1 MPPTSKKAPAKTTA
15 AKKTSSKKTVL
26 PKATAEAG
34 KNEPGLALSD
44 LHLRLA
50 GLEAENEKLL
60 KLIGRKRKEI
70 DNFVTDAQ
78 GIAQEVLTKGSPF
91 MSKIEVM
98 DTEIH
103 KIFTKIFTTRK
114 MGKHTA
120 AMVEDVYFYLQSSDI
135 ISINP
140 DHRPRSFME
149 EMMEQMFGK
158 IPDVKMPQEPEEQ
171 EAGNYYD
178 SMDEDAPT
186 DKIDRVEARKI
197 RQTFL
202 RLAAVF
208 HPDKLPDESKKAE
221 YEEVMKEVNL
231 AYQRGDLATLLKI
244 ERQYEVGETIDL
256 NNADDLTLRCRQL
269 DRENE
274 LLKEQ
279 QLAVQQELRQVK
291 ASEPG
296 QMLKQYRKMRKY
308 GIDPLDEMVAEAKI
322 NLENIE
328 TLRDFVQ
335 SFLDKKITVE
345 RFKRGPKLKRM
356 DGREFLDE
364 DDLSNM
370 VVTIMDYDDF

>member
-1 MPPTSKKAPAKTTA
+1 MPPTSKKASTKSTA
-15 AKKTSSKKTVL
+15 VKKTSSKKAVTSKHNTV
-26 PKATAEAG
+26 PANT
-34 KNEPGLALSD
+34 EPGLALSD

-70 DNFVTDAQ
+70 DNFVTEAE
-78 GIAQEVLTKGSPF
+78 GIAQEVITKGSPF
-91 MSKIEVM
+91 MSKIEVL

-120 AMVEDVYFYLQSSDI
+120 AMVEDVYFYLQSNDI

-158 IPDVKMPQEPEEQ
+158 MPDIEMPQDDNDDRDS
-171 EAGNYYD
+171 GNYYD
-178 SMDEDAPT
+178 QHTDEAPSH
-186 DKIDRVEARKI
+186 KINRVEARKI
-197 RQTFL
+197 RQIFL

-221 YEEVMKEVNL
+221 YEEVMKEVNM

-244 ERQYEVGETIDL
+244 EKQYEVGETIDL
-256 NNADDLTLRCRQL
+256 NNSDDLTLRCRQL

-279 QLAVQQELRQVK
+279 QLAVQRELREVK

-296 QMLKQYRKMRKY
+296 QMLKQYRKMRKH
-308 GIDPLDEMVAEAKI
+308 GMDPLQEMVTEARI

-345 RFKRGPKLKRM
+345 RFKRGPKLQRM

-364 DDLSNM
+364 DDLANM
-370 VVTIMDYDDF
+370 LVTIMDYDD

>member
-1 MPPTSKKAPAKTTA
+1 MPPTSKKVPAKTTA
-15 AKKTSSKKTVL
+15 TKKTSSKRTVA
-26 PKATAEAG
+26 PKATSVAASQ
-34 KNEPGLALSD
+34 EPGLALSD

-70 DNFVTDAQ
+70 DNFVTEAQ
-78 GIAQEVLTKGSPF
+78 GIAQEVITKGSPF
-91 MSKIEVM
+91 MRKIEVM

-120 AMVEDVYFYLQSSDI
+120 TMVEDVYFYLQSNDI

-149 EMMEQMFGK
+149 
-158 IPDVKMPQEPEEQ
+158 MPQESEEQ
-171 EAGNYYD
+171 ESGNYYD
-178 SMDEDAPT
+178 SMAEEAPT

-197 RQTFL
+197 RQIFL

-208 HPDKLPDESKKAE
+208 HPDKLPDESQKAE

-244 ERQYEVGETIDL
+244 EKQYEVGETIDL

-269 DRENE
+269 HRENE

-296 QMLKQYRKMRKY
+296 QMLKQYRKMRKH
-308 GIDPLDEMVAEAKI
+308 GMDPLNEMVAEAQI

-356 DGREFLDE
+356 DGREVLDE
-364 DDLSNM
+364 DDLANM
-370 VVTIMDYDDF
+370 MVTIMDYDD